1 MAEYLL
7 KNTDWQIYGLLRW
20 RSDTRN
26 NENIVEEINKKERVF
41 LVYGDL
47 NDETSLKNIFK
58 KNKFDY
64 IFHLAAHSFPK
75 TSFISPME
83 TLNTN
88 IIGTCKLLEVAKE
101 YCKDCKI
108 NVSAENKTT

>member
-1 MAEYLL
+1 MVGSFMAEYLL

-26 NENIVEEINKKERVF
+26 NENIIEEINKRKRVF

-47 NDETSLKNIFK
+47 NDETVENIFK
-58 KNKFDY
+58 NRFDY
-64 IFHLAAHSFPK
+64 IFHLAAHGFRK
-75 TSFISPME
+75 RVYIAYE

-88 IIGTCKLLEVAKE
+88 IIGHVNYLG
-101 YCKDCKI
+101 
-108 NVSAENKTT
+108 S